1 MKTLDKVPIA
11 RGDITVKKI
20 GKDTIIMTEDSE
32 EIHTLNETGTFIWFA
47 VDGKRKLSKLA
58 AMLCDEFDVPRDK
71 ACAELLSFINGL
83 ENKGLIKLVD

>member
-11 RGDITVKKI
+11 RSDITVKKI

-47 VDGKRKLSKLA
+47 VDGKRTLGKLA
-58 AMLCDEFDVPRDK
+58 EMLCDEFDVTRDK
-71 ACAELLSFINGL
+71 AYEELLSFINGL
-83 ENKGLIKLVD
+83 ETKGLIKLVD